1 MKKAL
6 LFIVVLLVAA
16 GGGAYWFLTSG
27 VINDEVKKQIEVQ
40 GSALTRQNV
49 GVGLV
54 DINLLEG
61 AGRISGLTVSNPA
74 GYKQPNVFSLGDIA
88 LKIDVASLTEEPYV
102 IDSLLISNPEVFVE
116 VKPTGAT

>member
-61 AGRISGLTVSNPA
+61 AGRRCRPVLHRRPGSARRA
-74 GYKQPNVFSLGDIA
+74 G
-88 LKIDVASLTEEPYV
+88 
-102 IDSLLISNPEVFVE
+102 
-116 VKPTGAT
+116 